1 MDWLFHPTKN
11 GDRVRAHIY
20 IQEEEMNKFHRFL
33 KSHTITVSLV
43 SIGIFCAVLGGERLV
58 RAQAGGGA
66 NASPSD
72 DALIADFRRV
82 EVASVSDALEQR
94 TGKRMYMSHRMHPIL
109 TTKFAGFARTVLL
122 KKDEGNSDPAALNGM
137 LAAIDQGSANS
148 VYVMVVEDGEDIAG
162 MGGLMGTAM
171 AARGYAGAVIDGG
184 VRDVAYLRKIG
195 FPVYAT
201 GIVPSTSVHHYRFAG
216 SQIPVSCDGVTVNAG
231 DVIAA
236 DSDGVVVVPRAQAQE
251 VLTLAEQMDFKEHS
265 MYAVIEQMKSIVE
278 AVKKFGRL

>member
-1 MDWLFHPTKN
+1 MDWLFHPTKD
-11 GDRVRAHIY
+11 GVRVRAHIY
-20 IQEEEMNKFHRFL
+20 IQEEEMNKFRGFV
-33 KSHTITVSLV
+33 KSHTI
-43 SIGIFCAVLGGERLV
+43 AVTLLSVGFLFAILGGEILL
-58 RAQAGGGA
+58 RAQAVAGG
-66 NASPSD
+66 NAPQSE
-72 DALIADFRRV
+72 DALIGDFRRV
-82 EVASVSDALEQR
+82 EVASVSDALEQL

-109 TTKFAGFARTVLL
+109 TAKFAGFARTVLL

-137 LAAIDQGSANS
+137 LAAIDQGSGNS

-201 GIVPSTSVHHYRFAG
+201 GIVPSTSVHHYRFGG
-216 SQIPVSCDGVTVNAG
+216 SQIPVTCDGVTVNAG
-231 DVIAA
+231 DIIAA
-236 DSDGVVVVPRAQAQE
+236 DSDGVVVVPKDKAVE
-251 VLTLAEQMDFKEHS
+251 VLKVAQQMDFKEHS